1 MENKSGSESQSAFI
15 HTLKKLLNFAVTI
28 LIIFLVSSF
37 VMLFFDR
44 SNEYNVI
51 WRSIYEKCNIFL
63 LAVSLFN
70 MTSMI
75 ALKIAGK
82 DRFSIGRFIF
92 QFFLLVFAVAALM
105 LNIFAKSIRIC

>member
-28 LIIFLVSSF
+28 IIIFLVISS
-37 VMLFFDR
+37 VMFLFDR
-44 SNEYNVI
+44 SREYNVI
-51 WRSIYEKCNIFL
+51 WRSIYEKCNVLL
-63 LAVSLFN
+63 LAISLFN

-75 ALKIAGK
+75 ALKIASK

-92 QFFLLVFAVAALM
+92 QFFLFVFSVSALV
-105 LNIFAKSIRIC
+105 LNIFAKSIRIY